1 MISAIRNLVLSV
13 SLIGCVNSHPIVSPQ
28 PPELINEPVVI
39 TEEVTEPVDEWVS
52 LGEMTLTAYCSC
64 VKCCGKYANGYT
76 AVGTKATEGRTIGV
90 NPKIIPYGTEVMIGD
105 HIYVAEDTGGSSKQ
119 KHIDVYYD
127 THERA
132 LAQGVLRKGVFV
144 RNANRTY

>member
-1 MISAIRNLVLSV
+1 MIGAIRSMVLSV
-13 SLIGCVNSHPIVSPQ
+13 SLIGCVNPQPIVSPQ

-39 TEEVTEPVDEWVS
+39 TEEVTEPVEEWVS
-52 LGEMTLTAYCSC
+52 LGEMTLTAYCPC
-64 VKCCGKYANGYT
+64 KACCGKYANGYT
-76 AVGTKATEGRTIGV
+76 ATGTKATEGRTIGV

-105 HIYVAEDTGGSSKQ
+105 RVYVAEDTGGSSKQ

-132 LAQGVLRKGVFV
+132 LAQGVLRKEVFI
-144 RNANRTY
+144 RR